1 MAMDGIVWVG
11 GRIMCVA
18 DIERSSGKARALFT
32 PGCIIFYCVLLPVH
46 SFAGIS
52 EYEDCSVGID
62 LSSLGENLT
71 ASERASLL
79 EQQFETEIADGDRCE
94 VSESGS
100 SGSGSGSGGGNS
112 GGSTNA
118 GGQVSGENKSSS
130 NTNQEA
136 TEASPNAITDDQESI
151 SVASDLGVSPVAS
164 SLASSSATE
173 SESGTNGKDHEVLSS
188 ANNREALAKNILKR
202 AEEEQDPNVKA
213 ALMERYKELSK

>member
-1 MAMDGIVWVG
+1 
-11 GRIMCVA
+11 MCVA
-18 DIERSSGKARALFT
+18 DTESGSDRARALFT
-32 PGCIIFYCVLLPVH
+32 PGCIIFYCVLLPFH

-100 SGSGSGSGGGNS
+100 SGSGSALEVAIRVDPAMLPVKLLEETSP
-112 GGSTNA
+112 
-118 GGQVSGENKSSS
+118 SS
-130 NTNQEA
+130 NSNQEA
-136 TEASPNAITDDQESI
+136 AEASPNAITGDQESI

-164 SLASSSATE
+164 SLASSSVTE
-173 SESGTNGKDHEVLSS
+173 GESGTMGKNHEVLTS

>member
-1 MAMDGIVWVG
+1 
-11 GRIMCVA
+11 MCVA
-18 DIERSSGKARALFT
+18 DTESGSDRARALFT
-32 PGCIIFYCVLLPVH
+32 PGCIIFYCVLLPFH

-100 SGSGSGSGGGNS
+100 SGSGSGGGDS
-112 GGSTNA
+112 GGSSNAAGQVA
-118 GGQVSGENKSSS
+118 GGNKSSS
-130 NTNQEA
+130 NSNQEA
-136 TEASPNAITDDQESI
+136 AEASPNAITGDQESI

-164 SLASSSATE
+164 SLASSSVTE
-173 SESGTNGKDHEVLSS
+173 GESGTNGKNHEVLTS

>member
-1 MAMDGIVWVG
+1 
-11 GRIMCVA
+11 MCVA
-18 DIERSSGKARALFT
+18 DTESGSDRARALFT
-32 PGCIIFYCVLLPVH
+32 PGCIIFYCVLLPFH

-112 GGSTNA
+112 GGSSNAAGQVA
-118 GGQVSGENKSSS
+118 GGNKSSS
-130 NTNQEA
+130 NSNQEA
-136 TEASPNAITDDQESI
+136 AEASPNAITGDQESI

-164 SLASSSATE
+164 SLASSSVTE
-173 SESGTNGKDHEVLSS
+173 GESGTNGKNHEVLTS